1 MDKTGWNFRHGK
13 YHEENKRTL
22 LKSYGL
28 KFILNVTGKAG
39 KFDITKTVIILVTG
53 LGLMGL
59 ANLFC
64 DFLLINCSS
73 KVRKQVLDKKYE
85 EIDAKISEKALAENL
100 VNLLRQGGT
109 SDEIAKFIM
118 AVSYHALLQ
127 NKKETT
133 TPSKEEN
140 NAEFV

>member
-1 MDKTGWNFRHGK
+1 M
-13 YHEENKRTL
+13 YHEENRRTL

-28 KFILNVTGKAG
+28 KFLLNVTGNAG

-59 ANLFC
+59 SNLFC

-85 EIDAKISEKALAENL
+85 EIETKLNEKVLAENL

-109 SDEIAKFIM
+109 SDEIAKFMM
-118 AVSYHALLQ
+118 ALSYPALTQ
-127 NKKETT
+127 TKKETT
-133 TPSKEEN
+133 PPPNEERSD
-140 NAEFV
+140 EFL

>member
-1 MDKTGWNFRHGK
+1 M
-13 YHEENKRTL
+13 YHEENRRTL

-28 KFILNVTGKAG
+28 KFLINVTGNAG

-59 ANLFC
+59 SNLFC

-73 KVRKQVLDKKYE
+73 NVRKQVLDKKYE
-85 EIDAKISEKALAENL
+85 EIGTQLNEKVLAENL

-109 SDEIAKFIM
+109 PMQF
-118 AVSYHALLQ
+118 Q
-127 NKKETT
+127 N
-133 TPSKEEN
+133 S
-140 NAEFV
+140 